1 MSLNLPPQNT
11 IQVQPPIVDKVTA
24 SLAEIFTEEQLQL
37 FKEQRFNELNFD
49 LLNSLKRFPN
59 DINALFGLGICAVA
73 MGEPEKAA
81 IQFAKALEVDD
92 TIRFGDC
99 VKSVDE
105 TDPED
110 WLMTAEE
117 LGHAGFAEVA
127 IDICY
132 KISSSGK
139 FTPKIRALASK
150 TAATIKQDYYTAKER
165 ISVGRTRKEK
175 LWTYATWPMRIF
187 NIFVFIILPIALIV
201 LGSIYAYAES
211 QFSAGKAQLQVGIYY
226 YSQISLGRTVDKNYA
241 AEHYFDYAEN
251 YLWQAYKYNPFSSKP
266 LLYLD
271 KCYTVYK
278 KLGKVRNSEDIYD
291 PVARAKFW
299 NPSRSKLIT
308 ESQKQAQG
316 ELKKK
321 ELTKESLQKF
331 ETEWNEFYRSSKVDP
346 GTAFVKEEYK

>member
-1 MSLNLPPQNT
+1 MS
-11 IQVQPPIVDKVTA
+11 
-24 SLAEIFTEEQLQL
+24 EIFTDEQLQL

-81 IQFAKALEVDD
+81 IQFVKALEVDD
-92 TIRFGDC
+92 SIRFGNC
-99 VKSVDE
+99 VRSVEE

-165 ISVGRTRKEK
+165 ISVGKSRKEK
-175 LWTYATWPMRIF
+175 LWTNATWPMRIF
-187 NIFVFIILPIALIV
+187 NIFVFIILPLTLITLSCV
-201 LGSIYAYAES
+201 YIYSEYL
-211 QFSAGKAQLQVGIYY
+211 FSSGKAQLQVGIYY
-226 YSQISLGRTVDKNYA
+226 YNQISLGRQADNNYS
-241 AEHYFDYAEN
+241 AEHYFDYAET
-251 YLWQAYKYNPFSSKP
+251 YLWQSYKWNPLSSKS
-266 LLYLD
+266 LFYLD
-271 KCYTVYK
+271 KGYTVYR
-278 KLGKVRNSEDIYD
+278 KLGRLRNSENIYD

-299 NPSRSKLIT
+299 NPARGKLLS
-308 ESQKQAQG
+308 EAQKQAQ
-316 ELKKK
+316 EEFKKK
-321 ELTKESLQKF
+321 EVSKEKVKKL
-331 ETEWNEFYRSSKVDP
+331 ENEWNEFYKIARVDP